1 MTPNDRRR
9 RHDLAAARYLEAIER
24 DDFDAIAALWADA
37 ATDAELAVAL
47 REVHAGLV
55 DEQKWV
61 ADTTATLTV
70 AAAVEQHLP
79 SAALIRPQAGPI
91 TVSDVA
97 DSVFRNPPDRLSAA
111 GHEMNERL
119 RTARDLLPTDLA
131 LSKLSAWAEALYGP
145 APAEYWQAFRQ
156 AALKLELRRGA
167 DAEYHLAAR
176 PAPKPE
182 DRP

>member
-1 MTPNDRRR
+1 MTPNDRRLR
-9 RHDLAAARYLEAIER
+9 LDLAAARYLEAIER

-55 DEQKWV
+55 EEQKWA
-61 ADTTATLTV
+61 ADTTATV
-70 AAAVEQHLP
+70 AVAVEQHLP
-79 SAALIRPQAGPI
+79 SATIIRPQAGPF
-91 TVSDVA
+91 TVADVA
-97 DSVFRNPPDRLSAA
+97 DSLFRHPPDRLSAPA
-111 GHEMNERL
+111 HEMNERL
-119 RTARDLLPTDLA
+119 RTARDLLPADLA

-156 AALKLELRRGA
+156 AALKLELRRSA